1 MSGKSFIDER
11 QKICKKEI
19 FINNENEGFDDIEI
33 IEESIDNK

>member
-11 QKICKKEI
+11 QKSCKKEF